1 MASGAEWVSIRNGYS
16 KTVNVAYIRLDPGCS
31 DEGAGDPWEIRGWR
45 VLAPDGSTNIHNP
58 TSNRWF
64 YIFAEAVDGTLW
76 TGPFVETVIFPAF
89 HRCLGLGVTGGHSVG
104 FRELDTKAHDHFRL
118 VK

>member
-1 MASGAEWVSIRNGYS
+1 MGSGAEWVSIRNGYT
-16 KTVNVAYIRLDPGCS
+16 KTVNVSYIRLSPSCAN
-31 DEGAGDPWEIRGWR
+31 EGGEPWEVRGWR
-45 VLAPDGSTNIHNP
+45 VLSPDGSTTIHNP

-64 YIFAEAVDGTLW
+64 YIFAEAVDGTIW
-76 TGPFVETVIFPAF
+76 TGPFIEQVTLSAF
-89 HRCLGLGVTGGHSVG
+89 HRCTGVGITNALTVG